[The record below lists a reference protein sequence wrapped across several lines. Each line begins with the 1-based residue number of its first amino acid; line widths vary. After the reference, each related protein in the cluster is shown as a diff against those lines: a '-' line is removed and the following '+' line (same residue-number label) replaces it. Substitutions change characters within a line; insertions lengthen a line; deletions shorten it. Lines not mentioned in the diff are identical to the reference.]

1 MVAFNIFQQTWV
13 LCVAS
18 GIANNLLGTQ
28 VDLQNAMSANLQP
41 TLDYMQIGNWKVAWG
56 PNVWKANS
64 TDAEAAADHTWY
76 IAHNPAAIFEDEKPY
91 DTYVVSIA
99 GTAPTSKV
107 AATENADVDKVVDF
121 NQWARLGFDTPPPT
135 TDQHKIDPTEQY
147 IALGTAHGVN
157 RLLTIPTKEGVTL
170 PQFLG
175 TIPKTSRIVFTG
187 HSLGGALSPT
197 VAMAA
202 VTAGMVKV
210 PVSNVFTY
218 PVAGPTVGNSP
229 FAALYAKTFPRI
241 DAHKA
246 IYEVW
251 NTVIWNTY
259 DIVPHA
265 WNSGSAKG
273 QSLLDMP
280 GLYGKLPWKLDLMLH
295 IAVIAALKKVCKV
308 PVYIPLQGTQ
318 VAPTAKPDTPKTR
331 DELMQIAVYQHYL
344 GYYDVIGTPIVPT
357 LRSASNADKLDHH

>member
-41 TLDYMQIGNWKVAWG
+41 TLDYMQI
-56 PNVWKANS
+56 
-64 TDAEAAADHTWY
+64 
-76 IAHNPAAIFEDEKPY
+76 AAIFEDEKPY

-99 GTAPTSKV
+99 GTAPTSKI

-121 NQWARLGFDTPPPT
+121 NQWARLGFDTPPT
-135 TDQHKIDPTEQY
+135 TDHHKIDPTKQY

-295 IAVIAALKKVCKV
+295 IAVVAALKKVCKV

-357 LRSASNADKLDHH
+357 LRSASNADKLDHHEPMLDLIEKAKKEIEAELLMV